1 MEQIIETFG
10 IDWRVLIVQLVN
22 FALLLGLLWHFL
34 YKPLVKLIESRREQ
48 IIKGVADAERAE
60 AALRDSDAKKSE
72 LLAQASIEADKL
84 IAAAREKGKEK
95 ESDIIEDAKAKYE
108 RMLAEATMK
117 GDEMKRQAL
126 EESKEEIAKLIVLGV
141 EKTLRSKQA

>member
-10 IDWRVLIVQLVN
+10 IDWRVLIVQIVN

-60 AALRDSDAKKSE
+60 AALRDADAKKADV
-72 LLAQASIEADKL
+72 LAQASIEADEL
-84 IAAAREKGKEK
+84 IASAREKGKQK
-95 ESDIIEDAKAKYE
+95 EADIVDEAKQKSE

-126 EESKEEIAKLIVLGV
+126 EESKEEMARLIVLGA
-141 EKTLRSKQA
+141 EKTLRKQAS